1 MKTVLLVVGRTV
13 EPHFITAI
21 NDYVQRTR
29 RYLSFELE
37 VIPEL
42 KNTRNLST
50 DVQKEREADLIL
62 KAMQPGDVVV
72 LLDEGGREMRS
83 VEFADWMKHKMNT
96 VSRRL
101 VFVVGGPYGFA
112 KRIYDMAHEKLSLS
126 RMTFS
131 HQMVRLIFVE
141 QLYRA
146 MSILHGSPYH
156 HE

>member
-1 MKTVLLVVGRTV
+1 MGRTDK
-13 EPHFITAI
+13 PHLITAI
-21 NDYVQRTR
+21 NEYVQRTR

-112 KRIYDMAHEKLSLS
+112 KRIYDVAHEKLSLS

>member
-1 MKTVLLVVGRTV
+1 MKTVLIAVGRTT

-29 RYLSFELE
+29 HYLSFEIE
-37 VIPEL
+37 IIPEL
-42 KNTRNLST
+42 KNTKSLST
-50 DVQKEREADLIL
+50 DLQKEKEGELIC
-62 KAMQPGDVVV
+62 KALQPGDVVV
-72 LLDEGGREMRS
+72 LLDEDGKEMRS
-83 VEFADWMKHKMNT
+83 TEFANYMKNKMNT

-101 VFVVGGPYGFA
+101 VFVIGGPYGFSPKVYSKA
-112 KRIYDMAHEKLSLS
+112 SEKLSLS

-146 MSILHGSPYH
+146 MNILNGGPYH

>member
-101 VFVVGGPYGFA
+101 IFVVGGPYGFA
-112 KRIYDMAHEKLSLS
+112 KRIYDVAHEKLSLS